1 MRTRPRSENGVPM
14 CSSLSCGLRKMEHP
28 GYCDIFAD
36 VTLEK
41 RLKIR
46 VRKVRWGSLCDFFA
60 RTIVSS
66 VVS

>member
-1 MRTRPRSENGVPM
+1 
-14 CSSLSCGLRKMEHP
+14 MEHP